1 MGFSIGK
8 ILILVV
14 IIAVVWY
21 GFKAFGRIKQKR
33 DDDADEAV
41 DARTSVRSDAEDMAP
56 CPKCGAYIKAGEPHS
71 CDASV

>member
-8 ILILVV
+8 ILVLVV
-14 IIAVVWY
+14 IIAAVWY

-33 DDDADEAV
+33 EREEDAVEGGGTNRADADEL
-41 DARTSVRSDAEDMAP
+41 TQ
-56 CPKCGAYIKAGEPHS
+56 CPKCGAYIAQSESHS